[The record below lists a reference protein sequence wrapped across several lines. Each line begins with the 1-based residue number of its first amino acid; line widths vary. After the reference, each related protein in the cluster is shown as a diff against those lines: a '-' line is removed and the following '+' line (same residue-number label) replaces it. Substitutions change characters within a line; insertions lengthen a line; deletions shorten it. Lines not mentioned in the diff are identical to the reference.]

1 MLNRAILRRLLARPG
16 WRSLSLAG
24 LFGGIVGLGGLTFVY
39 AEGFSYLSND
49 PGACA
54 NCHVM
59 REVYD
64 AWNHGSH
71 KAVAT
76 CNSCHVPHTFPLN
89 YLIKAL
95 NGWNHSVAFTL
106 ENFPEPI
113 RITALNRA
121 VVLHNCFDCH
131 GDMVIAMGAE
141 HSDEP
146 TDCLR
151 CHAGVGHRP

>member
-1 MLNRAILRRLLARPG
+1 MPKPVILRRVLDRPG
-16 WRSLSLAG
+16 WRSLSLAV
-24 LFGGIVGLGGLTFVY
+24 LFGGIVGLGGFTFFY
-39 AEGFSYLSND
+39 AEGFSYLSNN
-49 PGACA
+49 PAACA

-64 AWNHGSH
+64 AWHHGSH

-76 CNSCHVPHTFPLN
+76 CNTCHVPHVFPLD
-89 YLIKAL
+89 YMVKGL

-113 RITALNRA
+113 RITALNRSVA
-121 VVLHNCFDCH
+121 LSNCFDCH
-131 GDMVIAMGAE
+131 GDIVTAMGAE
-141 HSDEP
+141 HTDEP